1 MQEFK
6 LLMGGR
12 YSPASNGGAFER
24 RNPLNG
30 TVASAAAAAQ
40 AAFLAW
46 AEPAPVERRA
56 RLLKAAD
63 LLEASRPDFIKCGVA
78 ETGSR
83 HYPI

>member
-30 TVASAAAAAQ
+30 TVASAAAAAA
-40 AAFLAW
+40 AAFPAW
-46 AEPAPVERRA
+46 AELVPVEWRA
-56 RLLKAAD
+56 RLL
-63 LLEASRPDFIKCGVA
+63 EARRPDFIKCGVA